1 MVRAFCSRVLL
12 LATVALH
19 TGCAAVTNTVADG
32 IPVRRVPVEVLGRA
46 KADLKP
52 IPLTLLRQRELDPYT
67 LDKGDVLAV
76 VADDVV
82 APAGSQVPFRQPD
95 QFNSL
100 AAVGFPI
107 PVNDD
112 GTISIP
118 RLKPISVRG
127 KTLAEVEQLIKDTA
141 GGKNGGP
148 VLVNPD
154 LARVTVQLLQKR
166 IYSITVVR
174 EDTQPTAGGTAVQG
188 SQVIG
193 TNKKGNGF
201 TLRLQAGENDVLR
214 ALNATGGPPGLDAK
228 DEVIILRGT
237 YDPTKPEESITRIP
251 LRIFPEQQFTLCE
264 ADIILRD
271 GDVMKIESRDTS
283 TEVYYVAGVAGSRP
297 FQLPRDFDLDV
308 IQALTQVGAPLQNGG
323 FSANQFQGAAVAAGI
338 GSPTPALLTVLRQL
352 PNNQQIAIRV
362 DLGRAFRDP
371 RERIR
376 VLGGDI
382 LVMQERPGDAIS
394 RYLYQTLRFN
404 TALSVLGSNNG
415 NTPQAFSSTSTFP

>member
-1 MVRAFCSRVLL
+1 MVRVFNYRFLLL
-12 LATVALH
+12 LAAAFQ

-32 IPVRRVPVEVLGRA
+32 IPVRRLPVEVLGRP

-82 APAGSQVPFRQPD
+82 APAGSAVPYRQPD

-127 KTLAEVEQLIKDTA
+127 KTLAEVEQLIKDHA
-141 GGKNGGP
+141 GGKLGGP
-148 VLVNPD
+148 QLVVPE

-174 EDTQPTAGGTAVQG
+174 EDTQPVSGGTNVIGNQVQ
-188 SQVIG
+188 G

-201 TLRLQAGENDVLR
+201 TLKLQAGENDVLR
-214 ALNATGGPPGLDAK
+214 ALNATGGPPGLDAR
-228 DEVIILRGT
+228 DEILIFRGT
-237 YDPTKPEESITRIP
+237 YDPEHPEKSITRIP
-251 LRIFPEQQFTLCE
+251 LRIFPEQQLQICE

-271 GDVMKIESRDTS
+271 GDVVKIESRDTS

-297 FQLPRDFDLDV
+297 FQLPRDYDLDV

-323 FSANQFQGAAVAAGI
+323 FSQTQFNGSAVSTGL
-338 GSPTPALLTVLRQL
+338 GTPSPALLTVLRQL
-352 PNNQQIAIRV
+352 PNGQQIPIRV

-382 LVMQERPGDAIS
+382 LIMQERPGDAIT
-394 RYLYQTLRFN
+394 RWTYQTFRFAYTGN
-404 TALSVLGSNNG
+404 VLGNSSQGQNVGVTG
-415 NTPQAFSSTSTFP
+415 NFP

>member
-1 MVRAFCSRVLL
+1 MSSVYRFRLL
-12 LATVALH
+12 LLFAAAFN

-32 IPVRRVPVEVLGRA
+32 IPVRRLPVEVLGRP

-52 IPLTLLRQRELDPYT
+52 IPLTLLRQRELDPYV

-82 APAGSQVPFRQPD
+82 APAGSQVPYRQPD

-118 RLKPISVRG
+118 RLKPINVRG
-127 KTLAEVEQLIKDTA
+127 KTLAEVEQLIKDVA
-141 GGKNGGP
+141 GGKTGGP
-148 VLVNPD
+148 QLINPD

-174 EDTQPTAGGTAVQG
+174 EDTQPVAGGTNVQG
-188 SQVIG
+188 GQVLG
-193 TNKKGNGF
+193 GNKKGNGF
-201 TLRLQAGENDVLR
+201 TLKLQAGENDVLR
-214 ALNATGGPPGLDAK
+214 ALNATGGPPGLDAR
-228 DEVIILRGT
+228 DEILIFRGT
-237 YDPTKPEESITRIP
+237 YDPAKPEQSITRIP
-251 LRIFPEQQFTLCE
+251 LRIYPEQQLTICE

-271 GDVMKIESRDTS
+271 GDVVKIESRDTS

-297 FQLPRDFDLDV
+297 FQLPRDYDLDV

-323 FSANQFQGAAVAAGI
+323 FSQTQFNGNAVTAGL
-338 GSPTPALLTVLRQL
+338 GTPTPALLTVLRQL

-382 LVMQERPGDAIS
+382 LVMQERPGDAVT
-394 RYLYQTLRFN
+394 RYLYQTFRFN
-404 TALSVLGSNNG
+404 TALGLLGNNNG
-415 NTPQAFSSTSTFP
+415 GSSLNSTAQFP